1 VNQHVP
7 VDESFPVTRPS
18 GWAGGAMSTPDGVPG
33 YPDAGSIYA
42 VSKGTIAV
50 IAVSNQKQSIKGRQ
64 MVTQIVANLGL

>member
-1 VNQHVP
+1 MP
-7 VDESFPVTRPS
+7 VDRSFPVTHQA
-18 GWAGGAMSTPDGVPG
+18 GWAGGAMATPDGVPG